1 MSQLIGVLGSPLGA
15 SPRGASAA
23 VGSPSLA
30 GRAPGFPSLAT
41 RASLWSPPF
50 PLASR
55 AARLPLVGSRP
66 RLVRPSRLVARRRPL
81 SHSAAASS
89 SRLLSG
95 FSYPVLT
102 IARALRRLSPCF
114 VGSCRRCRSPE
125 HAHGAWSFRTAVRI
139 ICFAAASCA
148 LRARAGKR
156 RPRAGSP
163 APPSMLR
170 GVPRPLASPP
180 VASPPRQGSG
190 GLRES
195 GGRATPARFC
205 RLPPAPS
212 PLRPAGFA

>member
-1 MSQLIGVLGSPLGA
+1 M
-15 SPRGASAA
+15 
-23 VGSPSLA
+23 GSPSLA

-89 SRLLSG
+89 SRLLPG
-95 FSYPVLT
+95 FSYPVFT

-114 VGSCRRCRSPE
+114 VGSCRRCRSPDDAGGVE
-125 HAHGAWSFRTAVRI
+125 SFRATARF

-148 LRARAGKR
+148 LRARALRASSSSLPR
-156 RPRAGSP
+156 RSSSRSRRVP
-163 APPSMLR
+163 ASLALPP
-170 GVPRPLASPP
+170 A
-180 VASPPRQGSG
+180 ASPPRQGSG
-190 GLRES
+190 GLREI

-212 PLRPAGFA
+212 PLRPAGFAWLCLHRRAGRRL